1 MVANNWAMTDTK
13 ARRGVLTQAD
23 VQAAANLRAIW
34 NRKARDLNLTQA
46 GAASSLGIG
55 QSAVSQY
62 LNARIPLGVAITL
75 KWAALLEVDP
85 TEIRPDITEVLGSPV
100 TAQSQMSPLIGTK
113 VPVVDLPTA
122 AAISL
127 GKTPLPA
134 TTAGEWRPCPVEHG
148 PRTYYIRVPETDDSM
163 VSTNPLE
170 RSYPPGSFVLIDP
183 DYTDPTGKRAILA
196 LVEGQETPIL
206 RRAGVDAGEPY
217 LWSTN
222 ERSRPIYRPFTQLGT
237 ARGKWED

>member
-1 MVANNWAMTDTK
+1 MNMQRRISKAIRDSGKKKAEIARIVGVSTAAVTQWTSRETK
-13 ARRGVLTQAD
+13 SLKAETLMAL
-23 VQAAANLRAIW
+23 AAATG
-34 NRKARDLNLTQA
+34 KAPQWLATGEGPEEA
-46 GAASSLGIG
+46 
-55 QSAVSQY
+55 
-62 LNARIPLGVAITL
+62 
-75 KWAALLEVDP
+75 
-85 TEIRPDITEVLGSPV
+85 
-100 TAQSQMSPLIGTK
+100 TAQSRMSPLIGTQ
-113 VPVVDLPTA
+113 VPVVSLATA
-122 AAISL
+122 VAVSL

-183 DYTDPTGKRAILA
+183 DYVDPTGKRAILA

-222 ERSRPIYRPFTQLGT
+222 ERSRPIYKPFTQLGT